1 MKRTVDKEQYY
12 TSASLV
18 DRCVDELSSLFP
30 LHEFNLVMEPS
41 AGDGAFLSRL
51 SGVNHV
57 ALDIDPRH
65 PSVQKTD
72 FFSWTPPKFASSK
85 PFILTLGNPPFGQ
98 RGCLAMRFVK
108 HACEFSNVVAFI
120 LPRIFKKHTF
130 QSRIPRQFHL
140 VREFD
145 CDEFRLPNGK
155 MTKIK
160 CVFQV
165 WEKRD
170 TMRDIPHLDSTHPD
184 FDMKHYHMSRLPV
197 PFAEIHDRY
206 DFSIAQVGS
215 KFLPRDHRTLKAGSH
230 WFIKAKQPYVKEV
243 FMKLDFSFLKDMNTA
258 FMSLSKKDI
267 ILAYK
272 KALLN
277 VHHNDVMVMSQHVTN
292 T

>member
-1 MKRTVDKEQYY
+1 MKRAVDKEQYY

-30 LHEFNLVMEPS
+30 LHEFGMVVEPS
-41 AGDGAFLSRL
+41 AGDGAFLSQL
-51 SGVNHV
+51 SAVEHI

-65 PSVQKTD
+65 PSVRKAD
-72 FFSWTPPKFASSK
+72 FFSWSPPRPDPLKSS
-85 PFILTLGNPPFGQ
+85 ILTLGNPPFGQ
-98 RGCLAMRFVK
+98 RGCLAMRFMK
-108 HACEFSNVVAFI
+108 HACEFSDVVAFI

-145 CDEFRLPNGK
+145 CDEFRLPDGRTMK
-155 MTKIK
+155 VK

-165 WEKRD
+165 WEKREVL
-170 TMRDIPHLDSTHPD
+170 REVPQLDSTHAD
-184 FDMKHYHMSRLPV
+184 FDMKHYHMSRLPF
-197 PFAEIHDRY
+197 PFSEIRDKY

-215 KFLPRDHRTLKAGSH
+215 NFLPRDHRTLKAGSH
-230 WFIKAKQPYVKEV
+230 WFIKAKKPHVKDV

-267 ILAYK
+267 VFAYK
-272 KALLN
+272 RALLN
-277 VHHNDVMVMSQHVTN
+277 VHHDSVVVMS
-292 T
+292 